1 MTSNDVKYIRTALE
15 LARKG
20 RGSVEPNPMVGAVIV
35 KNNKI
40 IGKGFHE
47 KFGGPHAEINALKNC
62 KVSPVGATLYVT
74 LEPCCHFGKTPPCT
88 DAVIK
93 AGIKKV
99 VAAAKD
105 PTKKVAGKGFKI
117 LKKAGTEVVCGVC
130 EKQAKELN
138 AAFFKFA
145 ETKKPYVIVKWAQ
158 SKDGFLA
165 RSDSKRWISS
175 PASRKDVQ
183 KIRRRVQAVL
193 VGINTVIQDNPMLT
207 VRPDNGRQPLRVVL
221 DSKLQIPLDCN
232 LIQTAKQW
240 PMCVFTTANC
250 HFDRNKSR
258 YIGTNEAE
266 KSIFKRFLDS
276 GRKAAYARNDNLE
289 GVEVIQ
295 LKNEINLKT
304 VLTELGKRNI
314 QSVLVEGGVKVITS
328 FLKKNL
334 ADEIIVY
341 TSNETLGKNGKAK
354 ASAIMQ
360 KIYRHLKNCKDKKRF
375 GNDIR
380 RKFYLANV

>member
-35 KNNKI
+35 KDNKI

-99 VAAAKD
+99 VAAVKD

-117 LKKAGTEVVCGVC
+117 LKKAGIKVVCGVC

-165 RSDSKRWISS
+165 RNDNKRWISS

-207 VRPDNGRQPLRVVL
+207 VRPDNGRQPLRIVL
-221 DSKLQIPLDCN
+221 GKKNKLPPNCN
-232 LIQTAKQW
+232 LLK
-240 PMCVFTTANC
+240 TANKWPVYV
-250 HFDRNKSR
+250 FDGKNLNNVLAK
-258 YIGTNEAE
+258 
-266 KSIFKRFLDS
+266 L
-276 GRKAAYARNDNLE
+276 GRMN
-289 GVEVIQ
+289 V
-295 LKNEINLKT
+295 
-304 VLTELGKRNI
+304 
-314 QSVLVEGGVKVITS
+314 QSVLVEGGVKVIAS

-375 GNDIR
+375 VNNIR
-380 RKFYLANV
+380 LKKRIRN